1 MTKRTRRTHSAA
13 FKAKVA
19 LAAVKG
25 ERTLAELAQQFD
37 VHPNQITEWK
47 RQLQERAVDVF
58 GAAGTPS
65 NEPPVDVKTLH
76 AKIGQLTLE
85 NGFFVRSARQSRT
98 AERKAMID
106 RTHALPV
113 SRQTRLVGIA
123 RSSAYYRPQPVSET
137 DLLLMRRIDEVH
149 MEFPFAG
156 ARMLARLLRREGHEV
171 GRRRVRTLM
180 KRMGVEALYCKP
192 NTSRRNAQHKIW
204 PYLLRGMK
212 IARANQ
218 VFALDTTYIPMARGF
233 VYLTAVVDWA
243 SRKILAH
250 RVAITLEATHAVE
263 ALEEAF
269 ARYGLPDIVN
279 TDQGSQFTA
288 GAFTEAVLGRGV
300 RLSMDGK
307 GAWRDNVFVERV
319 WRSIKYEEI
328 YLRAYESVSHARRSI
343 GDYIELYNRKRPHS
357 SLADQTPDEAYF
369 ATLPAIKSAA

>member
-47 RQLQERAVDVF
+47 RQLQERAADVF
-58 GAAGTPS
+58 GTAGAPS
-65 NEPPVDVKTLH
+65 SEPPVDVKTLH

-85 NGFFVRSARQSRT
+85 NGFFVRSARQGRT

-106 RTHALPV
+106 RAHALPV
-113 SRQTRLVGIA
+113 SQQTRLVGIA
-123 RSSAYYRPQPVSET
+123 RSSAYYRPQPVSEA
-137 DLLLMRRIDEVH
+137 DQSLMRRIDELH

-156 ARMLARLLRREGHEV
+156 ARMLARLLRRDGHEV

-204 PYLLRGMK
+204 PYLLRGLK
-212 IARANQ
+212 IERANQ
-218 VFALDTTYIPMARGF
+218 AWALDTTYIPMARGF

-243 SRKILAH
+243 SRKVLSH
-250 RVAITLEATHAVE
+250 RVAITLEAVHAVE

-288 GAFTEAVLGRGV
+288 GAFTEAVLGRGI

-307 GAWRDNVFVERV
+307 GSWRDNVFVERV
-319 WRSIKYEEI
+319 WRSIKYEEV
-328 YLRAYESVSHARRSI
+328 YLKAYESVSHARRSI
-343 GDYIELYNRKRPHS
+343 GEYIELYNRKRPHS

>member
-47 RQLQERAVDVF
+47 RQLQERAADVF
-58 GAAGTPS
+58 GTAGAS
-65 NEPPVDVKTLH
+65 SSEPPVDLKALH
-76 AKIGQLTLE
+76 AKIGQLALE
-85 NGFFVRSARQSRT
+85 NDFLGRRAHQGGL

-113 SRQTRLVGIA
+113 SQQARLVGIA
-123 RSSAYYRPQPVSET
+123 RSSAYYRPRPMSEA
-137 DLLLMRRIDEVH
+137 DQLLMRRIDELH

-156 ARMLARLLRREGHEV
+156 ARMLARLLRREGHEI

-180 KRMGVEALYCKP
+180 KRMGIEALYCKP
-192 NTSRRNAQHKIW
+192 NTSRGNAQHKIW

-212 IARANQ
+212 IERANQ
-218 VFALDTTYIPMARGF
+218 AWALDTTYIPMARGF
-233 VYLTAVVDWA
+233 VYLTAEVDWA

-250 RVAITLEATHAVE
+250 RVAITLEAVHAVE

-288 GAFTEAVLGRGV
+288 GAFTETVLGRGI

-319 WRSIKYEEI
+319 WRSIKYEEV
-328 YLRAYESVSHARRSI
+328 YLRAYESVSHARRAI
-343 GDYIELYNRKRPHS
+343 GEYIDLYNRKRPHS
-357 SLADQTPDEAYF
+357 NLADRTPDEAYF
-369 ATLPAIKSAA
+369 ATLPAIKLAA

>member
-1 MTKRTRRTHSAA
+1 MTKRPRRTHSAA

-47 RQLQERAVDVF
+47 RQLQERAADVF
-58 GAAGTPS
+58 GAGGAST
-65 NEPPVDVKTLH
+65 NEPPVDLKSLH
-76 AKIGQLTLE
+76 AKIGQLALG
-85 NGFFVRSARQSRT
+85 NVFFKRRARQGAI
-98 AERKAMID
+98 AERKEMID
-106 RTHALPV
+106 RTHVLPIA
-113 SRQTRLVGIA
+113 QQARLVGVA
-123 RSSAYYRPQPVSET
+123 RSSVYYRPRPVSEA
-137 DLLLMRRIDEVH
+137 DQLPMRRIDELH
-149 MEFPFAG
+149 LEFPFAG
-156 ARMLARLLRREGHEV
+156 ARMLARLARREGHEI

-204 PYLLRGMK
+204 PYLLRGVK
-212 IARANQ
+212 IDRANQ
-218 VFALDTTYIPMARGF
+218 VFALDTTYMPMARGF

-250 RVAITLEATHAVE
+250 RVAIPLEAAHAVE

-279 TDQGSQFTA
+279 PDQGSQFTA
-288 GAFTEAVLGRGV
+288 GAFTDAVLGRQV

-307 GAWRDNVFVERV
+307 GAWRDNGFVERV
-319 WRSIKYEEI
+319 WHSIQYEEA
-328 YLRAYESVSHARRSI
+328 YLKAYESVSHARRSL
-343 GDYIELYNRKRPHS
+343 DEYIDLCNRKRPHS